1 MGTLRHHVAD
11 ALAVVAFL
19 WLGGQAALLGVVV
32 QTSAVVAAAREGG
45 NLIKGAA
52 RGDAAAGVIIP
63 QQTDTSFVFQRNS
76 VTTTD
81 KHKTYKPA
89 RERNVWK

>member
-1 MGTLRHHVAD
+1 MAD

-45 NLIKGAA
+45 NLIKRAA
-52 RGDAAAGVIIP
+52 RSDVAMGVIIP
-63 QQTDTSFVFQRNS
+63 QQTDTLFVLQRNS

-81 KHKTYKPA
+81 AHIHTNL
-89 RERNVWK
+89 RVSETCGSVE